1 MEMEPKESVAEKA
14 CKSIYKAYA
23 AQVFQGIYF
32 ILECWFI
39 FSENCQTLLIVD
51 FKSETEKS
59 FPSCKP
65 TLSSDIRT

>member
-1 MEMEPKESVAEKA
+1 MEMKLKEWVAEKGWE
-14 CKSIYKAYA
+14 SIYKAHA
-23 AQVFQGIYF
+23 AQVFRGIYC

-39 FSENCQTLLIVD
+39 FSENYQTLLIVD